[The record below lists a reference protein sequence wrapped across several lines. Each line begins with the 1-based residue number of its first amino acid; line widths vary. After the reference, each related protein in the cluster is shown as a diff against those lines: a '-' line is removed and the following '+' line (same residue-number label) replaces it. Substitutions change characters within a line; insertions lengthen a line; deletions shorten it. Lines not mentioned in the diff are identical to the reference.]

1 VSAFAG
7 VHAASFRT
15 LLGRFASGVTVL
27 TTRDPSGEPRG
38 MTATAVTSA
47 SLDPPLV
54 LVCVD
59 HRAELHEFLDE
70 GVPFVLNVLADDQED
85 VSRRFAADERDRFH
99 GLEVHESAAGLPVLD
114 GVAAH
119 VECEWHGKFPTGDHT
134 AFLGLVTG
142 GAVNDRS
149 PLLHYRGGY
158 GVPPLRIVERG
169 TGGEAAD
176 G

>member
-1 VSAFAG
+1 MSAAPG
-7 VHAASFRT
+7 VDAARFRM

-27 TTRDPSGEPRG
+27 TTRDRTGKPLG
-38 MTATAVTSA
+38 MTASAVTAA

-59 HRAELHEFLDE
+59 RRAELHPFLAD
-70 GVPFVLNVLADDQED
+70 GAGFVLNVLAADQED
-85 VSRRFAADERDRFH
+85 VSRRFAADEHDRFDN
-99 GLEVHESAAGLPVLD
+99 LAVHQSGGGLPVLD
-114 GVAAH
+114 GIAAH
-119 VECEWHGKFPTGDHT
+119 IECAWHGKFPTGDHT

-142 GAVNDRS
+142 GATTDRK

-158 GVPPLRIVERG
+158 GALV
-169 TGGEAAD
+169 D